1 MERDWNALKVEYV
14 SGGMSYRELAEKH
27 GIPPSTLM
35 KAAAKGKWKE
45 GRKKYGDSLVAE
57 AVRKTQGE
65 KIKKLQRV
73 QQAADIVASRLL
85 EIVQDEEQFHRHLVQ
100 VGLGDGKYET
110 QDVIFKA
117 ANTKALRDVVAA
129 LKDMSQVI
137 RNLYGILTVQELETL
152 EIARARLELDKQ
164 KAGTPTEG
172 EAPGVIVL
180 ASPDEEPD
188 ALEE

>member
-73 QQAADIVASRLL
+73 QQTADIVASRLL
-85 EIVQDEEQFHRHLVQ
+85 EIAHDEKQFYRHVVQ

-110 QDVIFKA
+110 QDVILKA

-164 KAGTPTEG
+164 KAGTSTEG

-180 ASPDEEPD
+180 ASPEEASG